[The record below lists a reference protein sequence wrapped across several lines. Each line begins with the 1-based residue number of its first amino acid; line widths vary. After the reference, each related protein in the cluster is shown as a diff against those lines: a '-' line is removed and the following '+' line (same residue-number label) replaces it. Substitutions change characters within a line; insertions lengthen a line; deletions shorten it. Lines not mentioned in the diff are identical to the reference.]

1 MQRMRRGCWVA
12 EFRLETER
20 LLLRAW
26 RAADLDPFAAICAD
40 PQVMAT
46 LGPVMSRAAA
56 AALIARVTASEAQD
70 GHTFWAL
77 ERREDAALI
86 GWCGVIRGSVG
97 PVAGQAEIGWRLA
110 RAAWGNGYATE
121 AAQAALDWLFAHV
134 PGAAAWAITHTG
146 NHRSRAVMERL
157 GMTYHPELDFD
168 HPALAAPDPLRPHV
182 AYSLSPTAG
191 GSAGR

>member
-1 MQRMRRGCWVA
+1 MA

-20 LLLRAW
+20 LVLRSW

-40 PQVMAT
+40 PHVMAT
-46 LGPVMSRAAA
+46 LGPVMNRAEA
-56 AALIARVTASEAQD
+56 AALMERVTAREAQD

-77 ERREDAALI
+77 ERRHDAALI
-86 GWCGVIRGSVG
+86 GWCGVIRGSAG

-110 RAAWGNGYATE
+110 RDAWGNGYATE
-121 AAQAALDWLFAHV
+121 AAQAALDWQFAHL
-134 PGAAAWAITHTG
+134 PGAAAWAITHIG

-157 GMTYHPELDFD
+157 GMRHHPELDFD

-182 AYSLSPTAG
+182 AYSLPPPA
-191 GSAGR
+191 SASASASASGR